1 MFYVYAIIS
10 LINNDLYIG
19 YSDDLKRRIVEHNT
33 GHVSSTKSNQ
43 PWKLLYY
50 EAYDNKTLALK
61 QEKRL
66 KMHAAKGELKTR
78 LGII

>member
-1 MFYVYAIIS
+1 MFYVYALINQ
-10 LINNDLYIG
+10 INNDLYIG
-19 YSDDLKRRIVEHNT
+19 YSDDLKRRIQEHNN
-33 GHVSSTKSNQ
+33 GQVQSTKSKR

-50 EAYDNKTLALK
+50 EAYNNKSLALK

-66 KMHAAKGELKTR
+66 KMHAAKDELKNR